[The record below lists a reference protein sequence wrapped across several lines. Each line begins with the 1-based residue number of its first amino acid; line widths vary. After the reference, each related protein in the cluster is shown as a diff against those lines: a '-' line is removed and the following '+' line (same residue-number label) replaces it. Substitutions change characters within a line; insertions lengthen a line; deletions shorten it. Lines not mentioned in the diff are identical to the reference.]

1 MNFCFFLL
9 AKSAESNLDTY
20 RTGYR
25 NGLSDVFEF
34 LDEYSDNGQLLI
46 DFAQCFKEKEIDLNA
61 LTG

>member
-1 MNFCFFLL
+1 MD
-9 AKSAESNLDTY
+9 AY

-34 LDEYSDNGQLLI
+34 LEEYSDNDELLV
-46 DFAQCFKEKEIDLNA
+46 DLTEYFKQKEVDLNS

>member
-1 MNFCFFLL
+1 MFCL
-9 AKSAESNLDTY
+9 AKNVNSNIDAY

-34 LDEYSDNGQLLI
+34 LDEYSDSDQLLM
-46 DFAQCFKEKEIDLNA
+46 DLTQYFKEKDIDLKT